1 MERVPVSRLREK
13 LTVFLKKVR
22 NGQSITITSRGYDLA
37 KLVPLE
43 DRMEKSRKTLKQLA
57 KTAVIGDVLSPV
69 DEQWEAMK

>member
-1 MERVPVSRLREK
+1 MEKVAVSRLREN
-13 LTVFLKKVR
+13 LTVFLKKVQ
-22 NGQSITITSRGYDLA
+22 NGQSITITSRGHDLA

-43 DRMEKSRKTLKQLA
+43 DGMKKSRKKLKQLG

>member
-1 MERVPVSRLREK
+1 MEKVAVSRLREN
-13 LTVFLKKVR
+13 LTVFLKKVQ
-22 NGQSITITSRGYDLA
+22 NGQSITITSRGHDLA

-43 DRMEKSRKTLKQLA
+43 DRMETSRKKLKKLG